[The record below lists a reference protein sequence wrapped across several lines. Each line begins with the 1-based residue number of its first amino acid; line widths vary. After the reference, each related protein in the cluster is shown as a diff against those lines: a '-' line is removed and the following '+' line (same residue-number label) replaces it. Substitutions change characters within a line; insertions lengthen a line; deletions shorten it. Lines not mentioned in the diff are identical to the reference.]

1 MARKTDQ
8 EIARQGRIVALVI
21 AGAMLLWM
29 GAQFVGAKLGIDTRY
44 MFLIDLLALAAF
56 VWALVNIFWIWRNR
70 RDSEGQ

>member
-1 MARKTDQ
+1 MDRDPGQ
-8 EIARQGRIVALVI
+8 DIARQGRIVALVI

-29 GAQFVGAKLGIDTRY
+29 GAQFVGAKLALEARY

-56 VWALVNIFWIWRNR
+56 VWALIVTYQIWRKR

>member
-1 MARKTDQ
+1 MDRDPGQ
-8 EIARQGRIVALVI
+8 DIARQGRIVALVI

-29 GAQFVGAKLGIDTRY
+29 GAQYVGAKLALEARY

-56 VWALVNIFWIWRNR
+56 VWALIVTYQIWRKR